1 MFVRDPCGIVCI
13 IVTYMAVFYAD
24 YVVVRWIVLHTMQDR
39 INNCVGERNQKYFI
53 QFLVYVGALAIYA
66 IILVIT
72 SWLYDCPQCNND
84 IAVKQNRILH
94 CVILVLESALFGM
107 FVVAI
112 LVDQFQAILG
122 DETAVERVQ
131 GIQQRYH
138 NKNTPRTFTLLS
150 QVCGKSHPILWLL
163 PCHNPPRY
171 SFRKDAY
178 LIDHE
183 YIRLQYIRI
192 SDTPSDIQVTECLR
206 NNNVNV
212 SSVGSYLHLKSHK
225 KEGIYTF
232 QLPLKTRQYN
242 IQNEVQ
248 NIRNNDRNGI
258 FDISIQND
266 TISFNVSRDICVKEV
281 LEHNCSTVSPPT
293 FVNNKKNIIVEFSSP
308 NIAKP
313 FHVGHLRS
321 TIIGNYVANIN
332 SFVKNNVKRIN
343 YLGDWGT
350 QYGLI
355 QLGINMA
362 DINEDEMRR
371 NPIKALYTAYITA
384 NKLAETDSSIL
395 DRARKIFNDLE
406 NGTGVTYEQWIAFK
420 QYTVEELTKVYG
432 RIGIT
437 FDEYHWESMYN
448 AKNIEKIITL
458 MEKMQLLLR
467 DEQNRKVVNLDN
479 EKSVPIIKSDGST
492 LYIARDIAA
501 AIDRFEKNNFD
512 CMYYVVDNTQASH
525 FSNLLEILKRLQ
537 MPWAERLKHVKFGRL
552 HGMRTRKGNMVFLE
566 DILDITRD
574 IMKQKQIDSHTT
586 KVRLDSSD
594 KSSDI
599 LGISAMIVNDLKRK
613 RQRDYTFDWNTAFD
627 LKGDTGVKLQYT
639 HCRLVSL
646 ERTCGAVLTLECE
659 PSLLQEDIVD
669 DLVVL
674 IAKFEEVV
682 LKSYE
687 ELEPCILTAY
697 LFNLSNAINKA
708 FSLLK
713 VKDELPDLAS
723 QRLLLFH
730 VARNVLAQG
739 MKLLGLI
746 PLEEM

>member
-1 MFVRDPCGIVCI
+1 M
-13 IVTYMAVFYAD
+13 
-24 YVVVRWIVLHTMQDR
+24 
-39 INNCVGERNQKYFI
+39 K
-53 QFLVYVGALAIYA
+53 
-66 IILVIT
+66 
-72 SWLYDCPQCNND
+72 
-84 IAVKQNRILH
+84 
-94 CVILVLESALFGM
+94 
-107 FVVAI
+107 
-112 LVDQFQAILG
+112 
-122 DETAVERVQ
+122 
-131 GIQQRYH
+131 
-138 NKNTPRTFTLLS
+138 
-150 QVCGKSHPILWLL
+150 
-163 PCHNPPRY
+163 
-171 SFRKDAY
+171 
-178 LIDHE
+178 
-183 YIRLQYIRI
+183 
-192 SDTPSDIQVTECLR
+192 
-206 NNNVNV
+206 
-212 SSVGSYLHLKSHK
+212 
-225 KEGIYTF
+225 
-232 QLPLKTRQYN
+232 
-242 IQNEVQ
+242 
-248 NIRNNDRNGI
+248 
-258 FDISIQND
+258 
-266 TISFNVSRDICVKEV
+266 DICVKEV